1 MKIAV
6 VTPLMKSGERGGAE
20 AFYTGLVRG
29 LRQTSH
35 DVDRI
40 DVVIDES
47 SFEAILASYE
57 ECTSLD
63 LHDYDLVI
71 STKRLP
77 MRCVTG
83 ITSPI
88 SSTRFARS
96 TTCSITSSGGG
107 PRSNFGSDAQSMR

>member
-6 VTPLMKSGERGGAE
+6 VTPLMKSGEKGGAE

-71 STKRLP
+71 STS
-77 MRCVTG
+77 TWF
-83 ITSPI
+83 
-88 SSTRFARS
+88 SSARRKS
-96 TTCSITSSGGG
+96 W
-107 PRSNFGSDAQSMR
+107 M